1 MKYIKKFFVFVS
13 LLLLTSCETR
23 EFEPGL
29 QGLNVLF
36 YPVAWVWWFIFIWF
50 TPGYWAPLSRLWN
63 DMSWIIALIP
73 CLVAGIVYVVLLV
86 IFMIIALIFTIL
98 VSVVWV
104 LAAILNGIFHF
115 TSWETRSVCATLII
129 PKLSFLMY

>member
-1 MKYIKKFFVFVS
+1 
-13 LLLLTSCETR
+13 
-23 EFEPGL
+23 
-29 QGLNVLF
+29 
-36 YPVAWVWWFIFIWF
+36 
-50 TPGYWAPLSRLWN
+50 
-63 DMSWIIALIP
+63 MSWIIALIP

-115 TSWETRSVCATLII
+115 ASWETRSVCATLII
-129 PKLSFLMY
+129 PKLSFLM